1 MHRYNGGFPAVI
13 FLSQGYQPAAH
24 FLGISI
30 ANDGLSFGRGLFA
43 CSCTAGCYRSFRRIA
58 AAAANCPVPHPHFA
72 LFIPSAL
79 PSMFTASMKFDKYP
93 LLAAIKENLDL
104 LGFKRP
110 TDIQYK
116 AIGSIMKGEDVLA
129 IAQTGTGKTAA
140 FAIPIVHY
148 VATSRR
154 RADGVRALVMVPT
167 RELAMQIH
175 EVFCSIAKGT
185 KVQVMAVVG
194 GVEQDKQIHKLQA
207 GIDVLIATPGRMFDL
222 IAQEHLHLGGCEIL
236 VLDEADRMMAL
247 GFMRDIK
254 DVKRRLPREHQTL
267 FFSATINEEIKDL
280 AYSLVRNPIRIQV
293 SPQNTVSKN
302 VTHTVAMVG
311 MDDKRFFL
319 ERTIKQNADSKI
331 LVFVRTKVRAE
342 RVQAAMQRVGLSAA
356 VIHGDKEQD
365 QRFEALKQF
374 AAGTSKV
381 LITTDVSARGID
393 IKSVEY
399 VINYDIPDVAENYV
413 HRVGRTGRGMEK
425 GFALSFCSPEEIPL
439 LKEVEAFIGGPI
451 DVLNIP
457 KGDYQDMIDFSAA
470 TKTDL
475 TAVQKMIAENEA
487 FKKTKKGKKK

>member
-1 MHRYNGGFPAVI
+1 
-13 FLSQGYQPAAH
+13 
-24 FLGISI
+24 
-30 ANDGLSFGRGLFA
+30 
-43 CSCTAGCYRSFRRIA
+43 
-58 AAAANCPVPHPHFA
+58 
-72 LFIPSAL
+72 
-79 PSMFTASMKFDKYP
+79 MKFEKYP
-93 LLAAIKENLDL
+93 LLPAIKANLDA

-116 AIGSIMKGEDVLA
+116 AIASIMKGEDVLA

-148 VATSRR
+148 IATSRR
-154 RADGVRALVMVPT
+154 RVDGIRALIMVPT

-185 KVQVMAVVG
+185 QVQVMAVVG
-194 GVEQDKQIHKLQA
+194 GVEQDKQINKLQA
-207 GIDVLIATPGRMFDL
+207 GIDILIATPGRMFDL
-222 IAQEHLHLGGCEIL
+222 IAQQHLDIGGCEIL

-302 VTHTVAMVG
+302 VTHTVAMIE

-319 ERTIKQNADSKI
+319 ERTIRQSPDSKI

-342 RVQAAMQRVGLSAA
+342 RVQAAMQRVELNTA

-365 QRFEALKQF
+365 QRFDALKQF
-374 AAGTSKV
+374 AEGKVKV

-393 IKSVEY
+393 IKNVEY
-399 VINYDIPDVAENYV
+399 VINYDIPDIAENYV

-425 GFALSFCSPEEIPL
+425 GYALSFCSAEEIPL
-439 LKEVEAFIGGPI
+439 LKEVEKFIGGPI
-451 DVLNIP
+451 DVLEIP
-457 KGDYQDMIDFSAA
+457 KGDYKDMIDFSAE

-475 TAVQKMIAENEA
+475 KAVQKMIAENEA
-487 FKKTKKGKKK
+487 FQKTKKTKKK

>member
-1 MHRYNGGFPAVI
+1 MAY
-13 FLSQGYQPAAH
+13 L
-24 FLGISI
+24 
-30 ANDGLSFGRGLFA
+30 
-43 CSCTAGCYRSFRRIA
+43 YR
-58 AAAANCPVPHPHFA
+58 
-72 LFIPSAL
+72 L
-79 PSMFTASMKFDKYP
+79 MKFEKYP
-93 LLAAIKENLDL
+93 LLPAIKANLDA

-116 AIGSIMKGEDVLA
+116 AIASIMKGEDVLA

-185 KVQVMAVVG
+185 PVQVMAVVG

-207 GIDVLIATPGRMFDL
+207 GIDILIATPGRMFDL
-222 IAQEHLHLGGCEIL
+222 IAQEHLHIGHCEIL

-280 AYSLVRNPIRIQV
+280 AYSLVRNAIRIQV

-302 VTHTVAMVG
+302 VTHTVAMIA

-319 ERTIKQNADSKI
+319 ERTIRQSPDSKI

-342 RVQAAMQRVGLSAA
+342 RVQAAMQRVGLATA

-365 QRFEALKQF
+365 QRFDALKQF
-374 AAGTSKV
+374 ADGTVKV

-393 IKSVEY
+393 IKNVEY

-425 GFALSFCSPEEIPL
+425 GYALSFCSPEEIPL
-439 LKEVEAFIGGPI
+439 LQEVEKFIGGAI
-451 DVLNIP
+451 DVLDIP
-457 KGDYQDMIDFSAA
+457 KGEYKDMIDFSAEN
-470 TKTDL
+470 KTDL
-475 TAVQKMIAENEA
+475 KAINKLIAENEV